1 MKEEVVVLSPDRLGY
16 KDRGKMKWQ
25 GLMLSDHNAALK
37 QMKKDNEKRYGVEK
51 EQMTTE
57 EVSEVLYKAY
67 ILKKPVAIQANV
79 LKEGHY
85 YPDVKCMVKG
95 YSRDN
100 IYLQLKD
107 GQLKKVS
114 IYLIR
119 HVEYMNPADW
129 YIKREQRKRAEC

>member
-1 MKEEVVVLSPDRLGY
+1 MEEEVVVLSPDRLGY

-37 QMKKDNEKRYGVEK
+37 QMKEESMKKYGVEK
-51 EQMTTE
+51 DQMTTE

-79 LKEGHY
+79 LKNGRY
-85 YPDVKCMVKG
+85 YPDVKCTIKG

-107 GQLKKVS
+107 GRMKKVS
-114 IYLIR
+114 INLIR
-119 HVEYMNPADW
+119 NVEYMDPAEW
-129 YIKREQRKRAEC
+129 YVKYANNKAQSD

>member
-1 MKEEVVVLSPDRLGY
+1 MNEEVIVLSPDRLGY
-16 KDRGKMKWQ
+16 KDRGIMKWQ
-25 GLMLSDHNAALK
+25 GMILSDHTSALK
-37 QMKKDNEKRYGVEK
+37 EMYKEYEKSIGIEK
-51 EQMTTE
+51 EQMSTE
-57 EVSEVLYKAY
+57 DVSSILYKAY

-79 LKEGHY
+79 LKNGHY

-107 GQLKKVS
+107 GQMKKVS

-119 HVEYMNPADW
+119 HVEHMNPAEW
-129 YIKREQRKRAEC
+129 YIKREKRAD

>member
-1 MKEEVVVLSPDRLGY
+1 MEEEVIVLSPDRLGY

-37 QMKKDNEKRYGVEK
+37 QMK
-51 EQMTTE
+51 
-57 EVSEVLYKAY
+57 
-67 ILKKPVAIQANV
+67 
-79 LKEGHY
+79 EGHY

-107 GQLKKVS
+107 GQMKKVS
-114 IYLIR
+114 IYLIGN
-119 HVEYMNPADW
+119 VEYMNLAEW
-129 YIKREQRKRAEC
+129 YVKSRSM

>member
-1 MKEEVVVLSPDRLGY
+1 MKDDE
-16 KDRGKMKWQ
+16 
-25 GLMLSDHNAALK
+25 
-37 QMKKDNEKRYGVEK
+37 KKKYGVEK

-67 ILKKPVAIQANV
+67 ILKKPVAIQANI

-95 YSRDN
+95 YSQEN

-107 GQLKKVS
+107 GQMKKVNMH
-114 IYLIR
+114 LIR
-119 HVEYMNPADW
+119 HVEYLSPTEW
-129 YIKREQRKRAEC
+129 YVKRENK

>member
-1 MKEEVVVLSPDRLGY
+1 MKEEVIVLSPDRLGY

-37 QMKKDNEKRYGVEK
+37 QMKEDNKKRYGMEK
-51 EQMTTE
+51 EQMKIE

-67 ILKKPVAIQANV
+67 IMKKPVAVQTNV
-79 LKEGHY
+79 LKEGRY

-95 YSRDN
+95 HSREN

-107 GQLKKVS
+107 GQMKKVS

-119 HVEYMNPADW
+119 HVEYMHPAEW
-129 YIKREQRKRAEC
+129 YMKRKKKADD